1 MQKVSEL
8 EIGVLLPKQEQ
19 IEIANESRGIIKTI
33 QTVIVYRAFLSSLF
47 VRDAKS
53 HCHKHSLVVLQWFYS
68 IDKLLTMFFIVYYV
82 QSNGQRFFK
91 LPFIKQNEDLLQH
104 KKLFNHYILWLS
116 LRQKTLKE
124 TNI

>member
-47 VRDAKS
+47 VRDVKS

-104 KKLFNHYILWLS
+104 KKLFNHYIL
-116 LRQKTLKE
+116 
-124 TNI
+124 

>member
-19 IEIANESRGIIKTI
+19 IEIANESRGII
-33 QTVIVYRAFLSSLF
+33 VYRAFLSSLF
-47 VRDAKS
+47 VRDVKS

-104 KKLFNHYILWLS
+104 KKLFNHYIL
-116 LRQKTLKE
+116 
-124 TNI
+124 